1 MEHVKLMMNFA
12 PEHHGK
18 RSQERKAKT
27 KKNETKHSY
36 SSLARSLAWHFDNN
50 KLFNNSTI
58 VPTVSP
64 PPVLFRS
71 PERGIGKI
79 GIVPSQQAISPG
91 IWVARRLDTKNF
103 DGPQDSS
110 DSSFS
115 DLLWCF

>member
-58 VPTVSP
+58 VPT
-64 PPVLFRS
+64 

>member
-1 MEHVKLMMNFA
+1 MKHVKLMMTFA

-18 RSQERKAKT
+18 RSQEREAKNK
-27 KKNETKHSY
+27 KKNEIKHSY
-36 SSLARSLAWHFDNN
+36 SSLARSLVAWHFDNN

-58 VPTVSP
+58 VPT
-64 PPVLFRS
+64 

>member
-1 MEHVKLMMNFA
+1 M
-12 PEHHGK
+12 GK
-18 RSQERKAKT
+18 DHKSARRKQ

-58 VPTVSP
+58 VPT
-64 PPVLFRS
+64 